1 MENEV
6 LALGQRTGET
16 ILNSAWQ
23 EDEVKLVEDAGLTVE
38 ELARHFVISRGVDTL
53 NAAIGTV
60 LDEKRLGT
68 ERSRPIQ
75 TVEEQNAEVSEQ
87 LQGITEEERP
97 EHVSDLITP
106 PSTQE

>member
-1 MENEV
+1 MQNEE
-6 LALGQRTGET
+6 LALGQRTGEV

-23 EDEVKLVEDAGLTVE
+23 EDEVKLVEAAGLPVE
-38 ELARHFVISRGVDTL
+38 ELAKHFVISRGADTL

-75 TVEEQNAEVSEQ
+75 TEEERNAEVHEGAIG
-87 LQGITEEERP
+87 LTDADKP

-106 PSTQE
+106 PAAQE

>member
-1 MENEV
+1 MGNEE

-23 EDEVKLVEDAGLTVE
+23 EDEVKLVTDAGLTVE
-38 ELARHFVISRGVDTL
+38 ELAQHFVISRGADTL

-75 TVEEQNAEVSEQ
+75 TEEEQNAEVHEG
-87 LQGITEEERP
+87 LQGITDADKP
-97 EHVSDLITP
+97 EHVSDLT
-106 PSTQE
+106 STSATQE